1 LLSSTG
7 IVHSNFS
14 MSNISLS
21 KNVTLESEGETSRS
35 WILSG
40 LSFSS
45 PVVESKPNYAGGVTK
60 QGYGQFAT
68 GTLPPELFVIVSP
81 AELVLYRQYWASV
94 EAQFGV
100 KVDKRAT
107 DPVVDLSTGQ
117 AFVVKCH
124 YVPLTL
130 EDGNERSDKPR
141 LPYDLVQATTS
152 LDLWAFGLVLFHLC
166 AGRPLFPT
174 DERTGHL
181 LELSDICGWTIE
193 RAREYVYEFV
203 ADNTAQD
210 LLLRLL
216 APFES
221 RRHESMDA
229 ILKHAFF
236 AVDGEAA
243 ATAAMISHHQMEA
256 AAHKRRQ
263 QNRRMEV
270 SEASL
275 LEERTVKFPCW
286 DFSML
291 ERVYMSPTETMT
303 RLLPPQPWRKEGS
316 VLPFPCALLVLPYR
330 QEDAK
335 VNDEHAGVAFGR
347 EYLEF
352 CKAVY
357 FCAQFKRTFDG
368 GKSPKASKTKL
379 SVEAVFKRLNLNE
392 SDFRSIKE
400 SLSDLATKH
409 VYQFRESPAAAALKV
424 AEQRLE
430 RLLATFEGTGAY
442 VHLVDEH
449 KVTVAARP
457 AGNRTDP
464 YPLLIPEDL
473 KAEALKH
480 GVALTHLCSLY
491 ARGCS
496 SRGLLGLFRL
506 LVDPTASSED
516 SVPASWV
523 EAGSGLPHAFDES
536 SFLDEIRTLQDI
548 LGDAYGGKYRVAVDD
563 VEFWRDFLYRSDPRR
578 SFCELRRVSA
588 SNMCLW
594 TSREGSAEM
603 ADASRSVSF
612 KDALR
617 SCQVVVDPAS
627 QRTSGS

>member
-1 LLSSTG
+1 
-7 IVHSNFS
+7 
-14 MSNISLS
+14 M
-21 KNVTLESEGETSRS
+21 
-35 WILSG
+35 
-40 LSFSS
+40 
-45 PVVESKPNYAGGVTK
+45 TK
-60 QGYGQFAT
+60 QGYGHFAT
-68 GTLPPELFVIVSP
+68 GTLPPELFSKLSP
-81 AELVLYRQYWASV
+81 AELALYQQYWTSV
-94 EAQFGV
+94 EVQFGIN
-100 KVDKRAT
+100 VDKTAT

-124 YVPLTL
+124 YLPLTL
-130 EDGNERSDKPR
+130 EDENERSNAPK

-174 DERTGHL
+174 VGRTGHL
-181 LELSDICGWTIE
+181 LELSDICGWTME

-210 LLLRLL
+210 LILRLL
-216 APFES
+216 APVES
-221 RRHESMDA
+221 RRNESMDA
-229 ILKHAFF
+229 ILKHPFF
-236 AVDGEAA
+236 DVAGEQTS
-243 ATAAMISHHQMEA
+243 ATTAIVSHHQMEA

-263 QNRRMEV
+263 QSKRMDV

-291 ERVYMSPTETMT
+291 ERLYMSPTETMT

-330 QEDAK
+330 MEDAK
-335 VNDEHAGVAFGR
+335 VNDEHAGVVFGR

-357 FCAQFKRTFDG
+357 FCALFKRTFDG
-368 GKSPKASKTKL
+368 GKSPKASKSKL
-379 SVEAVFKRLNLNE
+379 SVQAVFARLNLNE
-392 SDFRSIKE
+392 RDFRSIKE
-400 SLSDLATKH
+400 SLSDLASKH

-424 AEQRLE
+424 AEQRLQ

-449 KVTVAARP
+449 KVAVATPPPSSSR
-457 AGNRTDP
+457 GSQDVP
-464 YPLLIPEDL
+464 YPLAIPDER
-473 KAEALKH
+473 KSEALKH

-491 ARGCS
+491 ARGC

-516 SVPASWV
+516 SVPLSWI
-523 EAGSGLPHAFDES
+523 EAASGLPHGLDEA
-536 SFLDEIRTLQDI
+536 SFLDEIRTIQDV
-548 LGDAYGGKYRVAVDD
+548 LGEAHGGKYRVAVDD
-563 VEFWRDFLYRSDPRR
+563 VEFWRDFLYHADPRR
-578 SFCELRRVSA
+578 SFCDLRRVSA

-594 TSREGSAEM
+594 TSREGSVEM
-603 ADASRSVSF
+603 ADASRAVSF

-617 SCQVVVDPAS
+617 RCQVNVVDPAS
-627 QRTSGS
+627 QRTSDD